1 MNDKRSGEDQDRQN
15 SNSNSAEE
23 TREAKN
29 PFREPVSENNG
40 DQQDDAD
47 LEQQRKEA
55 LTERD

>member
-15 SNSNSAEE
+15 SSKSTEE

-29 PFREPVSENNG
+29 PFREPVSDTAG

>member
-15 SNSNSAEE
+15 SSSNSTEE

-29 PFREPVSENNG
+29 PFREPVSENTG

>member
-15 SNSNSAEE
+15 SNSNSTEE

-29 PFREPVSENNG
+29 PFREPVADTTDEP
-40 DQQDDAD
+40 QDDAD

>member
-15 SNSNSAEE
+15 SNSSAEE

-29 PFREPVSENNG
+29 PFREPVSENTGNE
-40 DQQDDAD
+40 QDDAD